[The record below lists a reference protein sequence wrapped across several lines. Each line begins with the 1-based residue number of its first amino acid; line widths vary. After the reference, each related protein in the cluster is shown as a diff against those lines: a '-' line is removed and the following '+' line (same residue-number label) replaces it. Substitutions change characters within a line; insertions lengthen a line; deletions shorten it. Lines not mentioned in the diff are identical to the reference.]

1 MKLLYLKLSKVI
13 SSMWL
18 SQVKVTLDYT
28 FLPWNFKYGNTIFT
42 SMEGDYM
49 IHKSRK
55 YYLWN
60 LFPKVKIS

>member
-28 FLPWNFKYGNTIFT
+28 FLPWNFKYGNTIFYKHGRRLYD
-42 SMEGDYM
+42 SQ
-49 IHKSRK
+49 
-55 YYLWN
+55 
-60 LFPKVKIS
+60 VKEVLSLKFIS